1 MESIIDKPIISFIKK
16 HHVFTLATEN
26 QGQPW
31 CASCFYA
38 WHEERQVFIF
48 TTEDTTR
55 HGAEALNNSKVAGNI
70 VLETRVIGNI
80 QGLQMSGI
88 TIPADGDTIEIARQ
102 RYLKRFPYARL
113 IDLHMWIFIPHVLK
127 LTDNRL
133 GFGKKLIWKR
143 EA

>member
-1 MESIIDKPIISFIKK
+1 MKSTIDKPIISFIKK

-31 CASCFYA
+31 CSSCFYV

-48 TTEDTTR
+48 TTEETTR
-55 HGAEALNNSKVAGNI
+55 HGSEALINSKVAGNI
-70 VLETRVIGNI
+70 VLETRVVGNI
-80 QGLQMSGI
+80 QGLQMQGI
-88 TIPADGDTIEIARQ
+88 TIPADDDTIEMARQ

-113 IDLHMWIFIPHVLK
+113 IDLNMWIFIPHVLK

-133 GFGKKLIWKR
+133 GFGKKLIWKQ
-143 EA
+143 EE